1 MSELY
6 WITRLDGFI
15 GFMELLLVL
24 LVVSIIIMT
33 ICYIAFDEDTR
44 EMYPKFWEMYPK
56 FKKHFKQVC
65 ISALMLIAMLV
76 FIPTTKEACF
86 IYGVGGIINYA
97 KESSECKKLPDNAV
111 KALNTWLETEYK
123 SDSIKKK

>member
-1 MSELY
+1 MTELY

-15 GFMELLLVL
+15 GFMKLLLVL

-56 FKKHFKQVC
+56 IKKHFKQVC
-65 ISALMLIAMLV
+65 ISALMLIAMLI
-76 FIPTTKEACF
+76 FIPTTKEAYV
-86 IYGVGGIINYA
+86 IYGVGSVIDYA
-97 KESSECKKLPDNAV
+97 KESPECKKIPDNAV
-111 KALNTWLETEYK
+111 KALKTWLEKECK
-123 SDSIKKK
+123 PEDK